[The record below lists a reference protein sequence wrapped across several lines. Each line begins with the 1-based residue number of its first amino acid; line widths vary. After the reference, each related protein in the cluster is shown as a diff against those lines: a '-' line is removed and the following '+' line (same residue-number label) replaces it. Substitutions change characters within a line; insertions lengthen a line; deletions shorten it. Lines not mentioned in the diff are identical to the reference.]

1 MKKILNTLDVSDIPE
16 FSYIFNKIGKLVNIE
31 ADRNKVLK
39 EIIDADVYLASAS
52 IKIDDEFLNN
62 AHKLKV
68 IGSPSTGTDH
78 MNLELVNNKGI
89 VCFDI
94 SKEFE
99 LINSF
104 TATSELVFTLL
115 LALLRKLV
123 TAIGDT
129 EKGIWSREK
138 HSGLQLYGKNFGII
152 GLGRLGNISAR
163 IAKGFGMNVLA
174 YDINDKNKKN
184 IKMVDL
190 DTLAKESDFVSIHV
204 HLNETTEG
212 MINKNFFS
220 KMKSSAIIINTS
232 RGKIINETDLL
243 DALNK
248 KLIAA
253 AGLDVIDGEW
263 LSKNEL
269 YNHPLIKYSRHN
281 NNLLITPHIG
291 GSTKESIKGARMFM
305 AKKVALYI
313 QSF

>member
-16 FSYIFNKIGKLVNIE
+16 FGYIFNKIGKLINIE

-190 DTLAKESDFVSIHV
+190 NTLAKESDFVSIHV

>member
-16 FSYIFNKIGKLVNIE
+16 FSYIFNKIGKLINIE

-123 TAIGDT
+123 PAIGDT

-174 YDINDKNKKN
+174 CDINDKNKEN

-190 DTLAKESDFVSIHV
+190 DTLARESDFVSIHV

-212 MINKNFFS
+212 MINKSDF
-220 KMKSSAIIINTS
+220 
-232 RGKIINETDLL
+232 
-243 DALNK
+243 
-248 KLIAA
+248 
-253 AGLDVIDGEW
+253 
-263 LSKNEL
+263 
-269 YNHPLIKYSRHN
+269 
-281 NNLLITPHIG
+281 
-291 GSTKESIKGARMFM
+291 
-305 AKKVALYI
+305 
-313 QSF
+313 